1 MAERMLI
8 IDDEDVIL
16 ESCRRIFSAEGFQ
29 VSCTTSPPEG
39 LRLIADSSFDVIL
52 CDWKMPGFDG
62 MDVLEE
68 LERRSPHS
76 AVVMIS
82 GYPTPARQ
90 TEALKRGAMDYVAKP
105 FTPGEIVEAVRKA
118 IRRKSNK
125 EK

>member
-39 LRLIADSSFDVIL
+39 LRLIADSLFDVIL

-82 GYPTPARQ
+82 GYPTPARE

-118 IRRKSNK
+118 IRRKANK

>member
-8 IDDEDVIL
+8 IDDEDIVL

-105 FTPGEIVEAVRKA
+105 FTPGEIVEVVRKA
-118 IRRKSNK
+118 IRRKANK